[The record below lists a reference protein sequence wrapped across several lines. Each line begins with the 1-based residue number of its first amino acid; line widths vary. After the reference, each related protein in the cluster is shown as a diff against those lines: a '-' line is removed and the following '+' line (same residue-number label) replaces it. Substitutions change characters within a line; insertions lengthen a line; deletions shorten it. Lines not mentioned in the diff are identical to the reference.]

1 MGAMSTKVRWGVLS
15 TAAIGIKKVIP
26 AMQQGELTHVTAIA
40 SRDRAK
46 AEDPARKLGIEK
58 IYGSYEELLAD
69 PEIDVIYNP
78 LPNHLHVPWTIK
90 AAEAGKHVLCE
101 KPLSLTVAEARTL
114 LDVQARTGVKIGE
127 AFMVRTHPQWLRTRE
142 LIASGR
148 IGSLRSIQGFFSY
161 TNVNPANIRNI
172 PEYGGGGLMDIGCY
186 PINISRFLFG
196 EEPVRVMGLVERDPE
211 MKTDRLTSAILHF
224 PSGQSI
230 FTCSTQL
237 VPYQRVNVFGTKG
250 RIEVEIPFNAPNDR
264 PSRIFLDDG
273 QDLFGGGITVE
284 TFPICD
290 QYTIQGDLFSK
301 AVIENTAVPV
311 PLEDAI
317 KNMAVIE
324 AVFRSAASGK
334 AESPSTQ

>member
-1 MGAMSTKVRWGVLS
+1 
-15 TAAIGIKKVIP
+15 
-26 AMQQGELTHVTAIA
+26 MQRGELTHVTAIA
-40 SRDRAK
+40 SRDRSK
-46 AEDPARKLGIEK
+46 AEEPARTLGIEK

-69 PEIDVIYNP
+69 PQIDVIYNP
-78 LPNHLHVPWTIK
+78 LPNHLHVPWTLK

-101 KPLSLTVAEARTL
+101 KPLSLTLAEARTL
-114 LDVQARTGVKIGE
+114 LPIQARTKVKIGE

-148 IGSLRSIQGFFSY
+148 IGELRSIQGFFSY
-161 TNVNPANIRNI
+161 HNVNPANIRNI
-172 PEYGGGGLMDIGCY
+172 PECGGGALMDIGCY

-196 EEPVRVMGLVERDPE
+196 EEPVSAMGLIERDPA

-224 PSGQSI
+224 PSGQSV

-237 VPYQRVNVFGTKG
+237 VPYQRINVFGTKG
-250 RIEVEIPFNAPNDR
+250 RIEIEIPFNTPNDR
-264 PSRIFLDDG
+264 PCRILIDDG
-273 QDLFGGGITVE
+273 RDLFGGGITIE
-284 TFPICD
+284 AFPVCD
-290 QYTIQGDLFSK
+290 QYTIQGDAFSR
-301 AVIENTAVPV
+301 AIIENTAVPV

-334 AESPSTQ
+334 AETPDEI

>member
-1 MGAMSTKVRWGVLS
+1 MPTKLRWGVLS
-15 TAAIGIKKVIP
+15 TAAIGLRKVIP
-26 AMQQGELTHVTAIA
+26 AMQLGELTHVTAIA
-40 SRDRAK
+40 SRDRSK
-46 AEDPARKLGIEK
+46 AEEPARTLGIEK

-69 PEIDVIYNP
+69 PQIDVIYNP

-114 LDVQARTGVKIGE
+114 LDVQARTKVKIGE

-142 LIASGR
+142 IIASGR
-148 IGSLRSIQGFFSY
+148 IGELRSIQGFFSY

-172 PEYGGGGLMDIGCY
+172 PECGGGALMDIGCY

-196 EEPVRVMGLVERDPE
+196 EEPVGVMGLIERDPV
-211 MKTDRLTSAILHF
+211 MKTDRLTSAVLHF

-237 VPYQRVNVFGTKG
+237 VPYQRINVFGTKA
-250 RIEVEIPFNAPNDR
+250 RIEIEIPFNTPNDR
-264 PSRIFLDDG
+264 PCRILIDDG
-273 QDLFGGGITVE
+273 RDLFGGGIAIE
-284 TFPICD
+284 AFPNCD
-290 QYTIQGDLFSK
+290 QYTIQGDAFSR
-301 AVIENTAVPV
+301 AIIENTAVPV

-334 AESPSTQ
+334 AETP

>member
-1 MGAMSTKVRWGVLS
+1 MPTKLRWGVLS
-15 TAAIGIKKVIP
+15 SAAIGLKKVIP

-40 SRDRAK
+40 TRDRAK
-46 AEDPARKLGIEK
+46 AEEPARTLGIGK
-58 IYGSYEELLAD
+58 VYGSYEELLAD
-69 PEIDVIYNP
+69 PQIDAIYNP

-114 LDVQARTGVKIGE
+114 VDIQARTKVKIGE

-148 IGSLRSIQGFFSY
+148 IGELRSIQGFFSY
-161 TNVNPANIRNI
+161 HNVNPANIRNI
-172 PEYGGGGLMDIGCY
+172 PECGGGALMDIGCY
-186 PINISRFLFG
+186 PINIARFLFN
-196 EEPVRVMGLVERDPE
+196 EEPVGVMGLIDRDPA

-224 PSGQSI
+224 PSGQSV

-237 VPYQRVNVFGTKG
+237 VPYQRINVFGTRG
-250 RIEVEIPFNAPNDR
+250 RIEIEIPFNAPNDR
-264 PSRIFLDDG
+264 PCRILIDDG
-273 QDLFGGGITVE
+273 HDLFGGGITIE
-284 TFPICD
+284 AFPICD
-290 QYTIQGDLFSK
+290 QYTIQGDAFSK
-301 AVIENTAVPV
+301 AIIENTTVPV

-334 AESPSTQ
+334 AETL

>member
-46 AEDPARKLGIEK
+46 AEEPARSLGIEK

-78 LPNHLHVPWTIK
+78 LPNHL
-90 AAEAGKHVLCE
+90 HVLCE

-142 LIASGR
+142 LIASGS

-196 EEPVRVMGLVERDPE
+196 EEPVRVMGLIERDPE

-264 PSRIFLDDG
+264 PCRIFIDDG
-273 QDLFGGGITVE
+273 HDLFGGGITSE

-290 QYTIQGDLFSK
+290 QYTIQGDAFSK
-301 AVIENTAVPV
+301 AVMENTAVPV

-324 AVFRSAASGK
+324 AIFRSAGSGK
-334 AESPSTQ
+334 AESPSTE

>member
-1 MGAMSTKVRWGVLS
+1 MPTKLRWGVLS
-15 TAAIGIKKVIP
+15 TAAIGLKKVIP
-26 AMQQGELTHVTAIA
+26 AMQLGELTHVTAIA
-40 SRDRAK
+40 SRDRSK
-46 AEDPARKLGIEK
+46 AEEPARTLGIEK

-69 PEIDVIYNP
+69 PQIDVIYNP

-114 LDVQARTGVKIGE
+114 LDVQASTGVKIGE

-148 IGSLRSIQGFFSY
+148 IGALRSIQGFFSY

-196 EEPVRVMGLVERDPE
+196 EEPTNVMGLIDRDPE

-237 VPYQRVNVFGTKG
+237 VPYQRVNIFGTKG

-264 PSRIFLDDG
+264 PTRIVIDDG
-273 QDLFGGGITVE
+273 RDPFGGGISTE
-284 TFPICD
+284 TFPTCD
-290 QYTIQGDLFSK
+290 QYTIQGDAFSK
-301 AVIENTAVPV
+301 AILEDTAVPV

-324 AVFRSAASGK
+324 AIFRSGVSGK
-334 AESPSTQ
+334 SEVPSTL